1 MLFISSRNKN
11 LKYSLSDCIKLGLAK
26 DGGLFIPEYFPKIN
40 LNDFNVKMKIPDFAA
55 MVLNGFFENDI
66 LQNKLSE
73 ICDQAFSFPIPLN
86 RINESTFI
94 LDLCKGPTL
103 SFKDFGARF
112 LAECLSKINNKNK
125 VTIMVAT
132 SGDTGSAVASAF
144 YKKESINV
152 IILYPKGKV
161 SKKQEQQLACW
172 DSNILSF
179 AVNGTFDDCQKLVKE
194 AFQDEWWQNEMHI
207 SSANSINI
215 GRLLPQIVYYAYS
228 SYQFFSLY
236 NKKPNYIIP
245 TGNLGNAT
253 AAFWA
258 REMGFPI
265 NEISLSTNDNK
276 VICDYLSSG
285 TYIPQKSI
293 LTLANAMDV
302 GNPSNFERL
311 SHLFPTYELFKKNI
325 MAISVD
331 NIKISQT
338 IQEVYNKYNY
348 IICPHTATSFYVKNK
363 LNLDPSIVVST
374 ADPCK
379 FDDIIEPIILDKV
392 PISEE
397 LKKLI
402 NKKLSFI
409 NIEPNLT
416 ELKNNINK

>member
-1 MLFISSRNKN
+1 MLFMSSRNKT
-11 LKYSLSDCIKLGLAK
+11 LKYSLSECIKLGLAN
-26 DGGLFIPEYFPKIN
+26 DGGLFVPEYFPKID
-40 LNDFNVKMKIPDFAA
+40 LNDFNFNMKIPDFAEI
-55 MVLNGFFENDI
+55 VLQGFFENDP
-66 LQNKLSE
+66 LQKKLSE
-73 ICDQAFSFPIPLN
+73 ICSQAFSFPIPLN

-112 LAECLSKINNKNK
+112 LAECLTRINDKSK

-144 YKKESINV
+144 YKKENINV

-179 AVNGTFDDCQKLVKE
+179 AVNGTFDDCQKLVKD

-236 NKKPNYIIP
+236 HTKPNYIIP
-245 TGNLGNAT
+245 SGNLGNAT

-265 NEISLSTNDNK
+265 HDISLSTNENK

-285 TYIPQKSI
+285 TYLPQKSI

-311 SHLFPTYELFKKNI
+311 SHLFPSFEVFKNNI
-325 MAISVD
+325 TAVSVD
-331 NIKISQT
+331 NKKISQT
-338 IQEVYNKYNY
+338 ILEVYKQSQY
-348 IICPHTATSFYVKNK
+348 ILCPHTATAFYIRNK
-363 LNLDPSIVVST
+363 LNSNPSIVVST

-392 PISEE
+392 PISDE
-397 LKKLI
+397 LKKLL

-409 NIEPNLT
+409 DIEPNLT
-416 ELKNNINK
+416 EIKNNINK